1 MGEITGKGRESLEKH
16 LGDDSTQQSLTNF
29 APISVTNYRVE
40 AGSNVRVSK
49 TVHWTTNLFHTIQ
62 TEIRHSKFQ

>member
-1 MGEITGKGRESLEKH
+1 MGEITGKGKESLEKH

-29 APISVTNYRVE
+29 APISVTNYRAE

-49 TVHWTTNLFHTIQ
+49 TVH
-62 TEIRHSKFQ
+62 